1 MSHFGGLQYDIQ
13 SLLDPTCK
21 EIYPALLYQPQL
33 AFRMP
38 VRVRKKIQLMET
50 THYVNWNN
58 YLINRERIT
67 ILRVTK
73 CKPIS
78 FNTVISSVLDLLCG
92 PDGLSHEM
100 YSTFKDT
107 LSPLLTNIFFKNVSI
122 KKLTQSLQLTTI
134 KIILKKNKDPD
145 DPRHIGP
152 LKFEH

>member
-1 MSHFGGLQYDIQ
+1 
-13 SLLDPTCK
+13 
-21 EIYPALLYQPQL
+21 
-33 AFRMP
+33 
-38 VRVRKKIQLMET
+38 MET

-58 YLINRERIT
+58 YLINRECIT

-73 CKPIS
+73 CNPIS

-107 LSPLLTNIFFKNVSI
+107 LSPLLTNIFLKNVSI

-134 KIILKKNKDPD
+134 KVILKKNKDPD

-152 LKFEH
+152 LKFEHWFQNPSKVDHFKDESYYTHYWICEKYAVLFKCQEIVISTAVC